1 MAKDARYSIIAK
13 IVEPKEVKLQGTVEW
28 EKSKVPEIDG
38 YEVLAAK
45 RVFKTQ

>member
-1 MAKDARYSIIAK
+1 MIAK
-13 IVEPKEVKLQGTVEW
+13 MTEPKEVKLQGRVEW